1 MADGS
6 IACIELDLPGHDAFS
21 ADGASLNRLVPDAD
35 IAPISASV
43 PHRSHMCR
51 VVATGTD

>member
-21 ADGASLNRLVPDAD
+21 ADGASLNRLVPDTD
-35 IAPISASV
+35 IDPISASV
-43 PHRSHMCR
+43 PHRSRMCR
-51 VVATGTD
+51 VKAAL